1 MLGRGTEGHSRHK
14 VMAQVCG
21 VDPGMDSLVET
32 ICSLTG
38 HVWWFSV
45 TLQYNPRVSE
55 TRNRVNVCVRVRVCA
70 CACVRVCVCACVRV
84 YMCACVYAYVCV
96 HACVCMYVCILCYWK
111 EGLLKL

>member
-1 MLGRGTEGHSRHK
+1 MGFHLEMLGRGTEGHSRHK
-14 VMAQVCG
+14 VMTQVCG

-55 TRNRVNVCVRVRVCA
+55 TRNRVNVCVCVCVRVRVR
-70 CACVRVCVCACVRV
+70 VRVCVCTCVHV
-84 YMCACVYAYVCV
+84 CVCV